1 MLTRGL
7 LGPAISAA
15 PALSTPPFARGDSGL
30 PLPAEPEEALRRMER
45 GLAGS
50 TAPSVLRARG
60 ECCGSSHA
68 SSVCMCLCFALR
80 PYSSGSA
87 GSSSTSDKCF
97 LRLLCLPIFLCLNSC
112 KRSLS
117 STPAC
122 KATPPKTAH
131 ERHSVC
137 TLRMLRA
144 HRQPRLQKPL
154 ASGISPLRST
164 ARSKAAAGSTPPP
177 SAPRQPA
184 RAPHHAAARMCPTR
198 VGQQICIS
206 HSSSRCKAHTAAATG
221 IKPIAHHCD
230 VAHHRVSFLLT
241 PDCINSG
248 SCMRHAH
255 QL

>member
-122 KATPPKTAH
+122 KATPPKTHTSAIAYARL
-131 ERHSVC
+131 ECCVLTVSLVC
-137 TLRMLRA
+137 KSLLRQAYL
-144 HRQPRLQKPL
+144 HC
-154 ASGISPLRST
+154 
-164 ARSKAAAGSTPPP
+164 AALPV
-177 SAPRQPA
+177 PRQQPE
-184 RAPHHAAARMCPTR
+184 
-198 VGQQICIS
+198 
-206 HSSSRCKAHTAAATG
+206 
-221 IKPIAHHCD
+221 AHH
-230 VAHHRVSFLLT
+230 
-241 PDCINSG
+241 PQ
-248 SCMRHAH
+248 AH
-255 QL
+255 QGSQRGRHIMRQRECALHEWGSKYVFLIHQAGAKLIQQLQLA